1 MYEELSIT
9 KTLLQRLR
17 RLRKLE
23 QMQALD
29 PIEFEK
35 YVGLLFRDDN
45 WEVFTT
51 VSTGDEG
58 VDLFVRKGDHT
69 GIVQC
74 KRYAGTV
81 GQPVVRDL
89 YGSMVHNQVNEGWL
103 VTTGNVSKQAEK
115 WASDKMINLVDGSD
129 LVAWVSK
136 NARVQ
141 MDSSKAFAKG
151 PKERAQTGRVDKKP
165 NDNRWMMMAGA
176 AIAMVLCLTISVVAA
191 RRMLTPDNFY
201 QEFDD
206 QLAAAG
212 TSTAF
217 ARQEE
222 RLEVQGGDE
231 VVEPTQTAT
240 IIVAQEVTPEDA
252 DGNAEGVVEEAPT
265 ATLEPT
271 AVPTVT
277 LLPTLDLPTETPE
290 PDATETPTPSVQDL
304 ERHGDVQSLPANVG
318 ITVDAN
324 PGEWPQQTPFDSE
337 FITYQTSTWNGSDD
351 VEARWMSQWDANFL
365 YFWVQVSD
373 DAHVQVNADESIW
386 RGDSLEIEIDTDIAG
401 DEADINSNNDDFQII
416 VSPGDFG
423 SVPVVVTRYRGQ
435 ALGSNANAFGHQ
447 IAAQSRRTGAGY
459 DIEIAIPW
467 SELDMTPN
475 SGTTIGL
482 ALTVNDIDAIGSRD
496 PEMSKSNVPY
506 RAWRRPDTWGRL
518 TLDN

>member
-51 VSTGDEG
+51 VASGDEG

-74 KRYAGTV
+74 KRYSGTV

-103 VTTGNVSKQAEK
+103 VTTGNVSKQAEQ

-151 PKERAQTGRVDKKP
+151 PKERAKTGRTDKKAA
-165 NDNRWMMMAGA
+165 DNRWKVVAGA
-176 AIAMVLCLTISVVAA
+176 AVAIVLCLTISVVAA
-191 RRMLTPDNFY
+191 RRMFTPDTFY

-231 VVEPTQTAT
+231 AATEMPT
-240 IIVAQEVTPEDA
+240 IIVAEDVTPEEET
-252 DGNAEGVVEEAPT
+252 GNTEGVVEEPT

-271 AVPTVT
+271 VIPTVT
-277 LLPTLDLPTETPE
+277 LLPTLALPTETPK
-290 PDATETPTPSVQDL
+290 PNATETPTPSVQDL
-304 ERHGDVQSLPANVG
+304 ERHGEVQSVPANVG

-324 PGEWPQQTPFDSE
+324 PGEWPQQAPFDSE
-337 FITYQTSTWNGSDD
+337 FVTYQTGTWNGSDD
-351 VEARWMSQWDANFL
+351 VAANWTSQWDSTYL
-365 YFWVQVSD
+365 YFWVQVTD
-373 DAHVQVNADESIW
+373 DSHVQVNADESIW
-386 RGDSLEIEIDTDIAG
+386 RGDSLEIEIDTDVAG
-401 DEADINSNNDDFQII
+401 DESEINSNDDDFQII

-447 IAAQSRRTGAGY
+447 IVAQSRRTGAGY
-459 DIEIAIPW
+459 DMEIAIPW
-467 SELDMTPN
+467 AELDMTPS
-475 SGTTIGL
+475 SGMTIGL
-482 ALTVNDIDAIGSRD
+482 ALTVNDIDTIGSRE

-518 TLDN
+518 TLGS